1 MTSPATPAE
10 NPAQAPADTS
20 GADDASPSESG
31 ASWFD
36 ATTGRGPEGDFAT
49 DTEPTAAAPDQP
61 ESGVQGSEPEPPQ
74 AEPNSQP
81 QAQPTP
87 EQTSPQPD
95 DVVRLTRTQLERE
108 IQSRADKLIAKQAR
122 EAAKA
127 REIEEKA
134 RQEADLDRRLEEDPY
149 GVAEEIRTQREQA
162 RSMQSQI
169 EPIHN
174 AIRDTSRSYDTLV
187 VDRVVT
193 ALPPDVQQRLYQ
205 EIQPVGIEGRSRM
218 VTAALDEI
226 RKAAVAEGKA
236 AGEKAAEQKLR
247 KSSAFRKELL
257 AELRGSEDE
266 PELMPTSGRSPQ
278 PADMD
283 DWIRMASNASRP
295 Y

>member
-1 MTSPATPAE
+1 MSPETLAE
-10 NPAQAPADTS
+10 NPAQTPAADEG
-20 GADDASPSESG
+20 GADASPSESG

-36 ATTGRGPEGDFAT
+36 AATGRGPEDSFAT
-49 DTEPTAAAPDQP
+49 DEEPTAAAPEQP
-61 ESGVQGSEPEPPQ
+61 EPGVQGSEPEPTASAPT
-74 AEPNSQP
+74 PQP
-81 QAQPTP
+81 QTQPTP

-122 EAAKA
+122 EAARA
-127 REIEEKA
+127 REVEDKA
-134 RQEADLDRRLEEDPY
+134 RQEAELDRRLEEDPY

-162 RSMQSQI
+162 RSLNAQL
-169 EPIHN
+169 EPVHS
-174 AIRDTSRSYDTLV
+174 AIRETAGSYDKLV

-193 ALPPDVQQRLYQ
+193 ALPPDVQQRLYA

-218 VTAALDEI
+218 VAAALDEI
-226 RKAAVAEGKA
+226 RKTAAAEGQA
-236 AGEKAAEQKLR
+236 RGEKAAEARLR

-266 PELMPTSGRSPQ
+266 PELMPPSGRSPQ
-278 PADMD
+278 TADMD
-283 DWIRMASNASRP
+283 DWIRVAANAGRP

>member
-1 MTSPATPAE
+1 MSPETSAE

-20 GADDASPSESG
+20 GGDDASPLESG

-36 ATTGRGPEGDFAT
+36 ATTGRGEPESFAT
-49 DTEPTAAAPDQP
+49 DEEPTAAATEQP
-61 ESGVQGSEPEPPQ
+61 ESGVQGSEPEPT
-74 AEPNSQP
+74 ASEPTPQP

-87 EQTSPQPD
+87 ERDSPGPD
-95 DVVRLTRTQLERE
+95 DVVRMSRTQLERE
-108 IQSRADKLIAKQAR
+108 IQSRADKLIAKRAR
-122 EAAKA
+122 EDAKA
-127 REIEEKA
+127 RE
-134 RQEADLDRRLEEDPY
+134 EAELDRRLEEDPY

-162 RSMQSQI
+162 KSLNAQL
-169 EPIHN
+169 EPVHS
-174 AIRDTSRSYDTLV
+174 AIRETAGSYDKLV

-193 ALPPDVQQRLYQ
+193 ALPPEVQQRLYQ

-218 VTAALDEI
+218 VAAALDEI
-226 RKAAVAEGKA
+226 RKTAAAEGQA
-236 AGEKAAEQKLR
+236 RGEKAAEQKLR

-266 PELMPTSGRSPQ
+266 PELMPPSGRSPQ

-283 DWIRMASNASRP
+283 DWIRVAANASRP

>member
-1 MTSPATPAE
+1 MTSPVDTAP
-10 NPAQAPADTS
+10 NPAQTPADTS
-20 GADDASPSESG
+20 GSDDASPSESG

-36 ATTGRGPEGDFAT
+36 AATGRGPEDFAT
-49 DTEPTAAAPDQP
+49 GEEPPAAAVEQP
-61 ESGVQGSEPEPPQ
+61 EPGVQGSEPQSQ
-74 AEPNSQP
+74 ASTPTPQP
-81 QAQPTP
+81 QPQPTP
-87 EQTSPQPD
+87 QPTSPQPD

-122 EAAKA
+122 EAARA
-127 REIEEKA
+127 REIEDKA
-134 RQEADLDRRLEEDPY
+134 RQEAELDRRLEEDPY

-162 RSMQSQI
+162 KSLQSQI

-174 AIRDTSRSYDTLV
+174 AIRDTSRSYDALV

-193 ALPPDVQQRLYQ
+193 ALPPEVQQRLYQ

-226 RKAAVAEGKA
+226 KRAAVAEGKA
-236 AGEKAAEQKLR
+236 QGEKAAEQRLR

-266 PELMPTSGRSPQ
+266 PELMPPAGRSPN
-278 PADMD
+278 PTSMD
-283 DWIRMASNASRP
+283 DWIRVAVNASRP

>member
-20 GADDASPSESG
+20 GGDDASSLESG

-36 ATTGRGPEGDFAT
+36 AATGRGEPEDFAT
-49 DTEPTAAAPDQP
+49 DTEPTAAAPEQP
-61 ESGVQGSEPEPPQ
+61 ESGAQGSEPEPTAAAPT
-74 AEPNSQP
+74 PQP

-87 EQTSPQPD
+87 ERTSPGPD
-95 DVVRLTRTQLERE
+95 DVVRVTRTQLERE

-127 REIEEKA
+127 R
-134 RQEADLDRRLEEDPY
+134 QEAELDRRLEEDPC

-169 EPIHN
+169 EPIHT
-174 AIRDTSRSYDTLV
+174 AIRDTSSSYDRLV

-193 ALPPDVQQRLYQ
+193 ALPPDVQQKLYQ

-218 VTAALDEI
+218 VAAALDEI
-226 RKAAVAEGKA
+226 RKSAVAAGKA
-236 AGEKAAEQKLR
+236 QGEKAAEARLR

-266 PELMPTSGRSPQ
+266 PELMPPSGRSPQ

-283 DWIRMASNASRP
+283 DWIRGAANASRP